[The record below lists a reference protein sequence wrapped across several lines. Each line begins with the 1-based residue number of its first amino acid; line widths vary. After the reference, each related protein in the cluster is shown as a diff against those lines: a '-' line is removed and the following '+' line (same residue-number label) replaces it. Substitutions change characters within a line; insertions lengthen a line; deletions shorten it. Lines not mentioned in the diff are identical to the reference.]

1 MRALLTCALLLA
13 WSAPALGGGR
23 ITVGL
28 YAPSA
33 PFDSPSD
40 RLQYV
45 TRLADHLEPA
55 AGGAEV
61 VGRVFARAS
70 DFVAALRR
78 GELQFAVIDAPYA
91 AARGLPYRA
100 LAAATRGGAAE
111 AAWLLV
117 TGAGMSGLSD
127 LRGRTLAV
135 ARTGA
140 REAAFVSNVLLE
152 GEVDAASYFG
162 GITLTPDSLSA
173 ATLVKLGRA
182 DAALVPAG
190 VAIPDGLRVVGRTRP
205 VGWPMFVALPGAAE
219 GTVAAFANRVASFG
233 DGALPGMAAVT
244 RTDYAAL
251 RAAFGRA
258 PKRPVMPSPRPAR
271 LSARDLLPGRV
282 FEIAPIDPLDL
293 VSPASP

>member
-1 MRALLTCALLLA
+1 MKVLVACALLLA
-13 WSAPALGGGR
+13 WSAPARADGR

-61 VGRVFARAS
+61 IGRVFARAS
-70 DFVAALRR
+70 DFVAALKR
-78 GELQFAVIDAPYA
+78 GELQFAVVDGPYA
-91 AARGLPYRA
+91 AALGLPYRA
-100 LAAATRGGAAE
+100 LAATTRDGAAE
-111 AAWLLV
+111 SPWSLV
-117 TGAGMSGLSD
+117 AGAGVNGVSD

-152 GEVDAASYFG
+152 GEVDAGYFG
-162 GITLTPDSLSA
+162 ALTLTPDSLSA
-173 ATLVKLGRA
+173 VTLVKLGRA
-182 DAALVPAG
+182 DAALVPDG
-190 VAIPDGLRVVGRTRP
+190 VAIADGVRMIGRTRP
-205 VGWPMFVALPGAAE
+205 VSWPMFVALPGATEA
-219 GTVAAFANRVASFG
+219 TITAFATRVSSFG

-244 RTDYAAL
+244 RTDYGAL
-251 RAAFGRA
+251 RAAFRRA
-258 PKRPVMPSPRPAR
+258 PKRPVMPSPRPIR
-271 LSARDLLPGRV
+271 LSPRDLLPGRT
-282 FEIAPIDPLDL
+282 FDIPPIDPIDM
-293 VSPASP
+293 VSPP